1 MHFQKAR
8 PPSTNTSHI
17 GPSFWECSTPQAL
30 PYTNGSKW
38 LISNLQSPHLA
49 SHKFLMKNKNPIKDR
64 WSEPLQRR
72 QKRKAKERPKDA
84 QPAGTKKG
92 EKLVPLVVG
101 SYLTHCPS
109 NVINMQIMGSNT
121 NGRSRINITRQCNF
135 PFYSQN

>member
-1 MHFQKAR
+1 
-8 PPSTNTSHI
+8 
-17 GPSFWECSTPQAL
+17 
-30 PYTNGSKW
+30 
-38 LISNLQSPHLA
+38 
-49 SHKFLMKNKNPIKDR
+49 
-64 WSEPLQRR
+64 LQRR